1 MTSALKILPLVML
14 LVGCNFQ
21 HYPLSRPEDAKIDL
35 RLAGVWRGELE
46 EPDTPDEEP
55 QTMYL
60 AFIPF
65 NERSFLVWGGKNIE
79 KPYDLEGWEKHM
91 SGRAFTTKIDGQL
104 YLNMQLLSPAYVL
117 NPTREQTDDVP
128 DDGALAQLKN
138 TGILP
143 LYGLAKIELDGDT
156 LRLIMFGGPELKF
169 EDDSAL
175 ARLCEQDEK
184 FDSIEAKREFVLAHP
199 ERFSEVQTYH
209 WVPRP
214 KE

>member
-128 DDGALAQLKN
+128 DDGALAQRERHVASLLKSLHARSWFEVP
-138 TGILP
+138 GVQDKL
-143 LYGLAKIELDGDT
+143 LGSKGGGKAASLA
-156 LRLIMFGGPELKF
+156 
-169 EDDSAL
+169 
-175 ARLCEQDEK
+175 
-184 FDSIEAKREFVLAHP
+184 
-199 ERFSEVQTYH
+199 
-209 WVPRP
+209 W
-214 KE
+214 